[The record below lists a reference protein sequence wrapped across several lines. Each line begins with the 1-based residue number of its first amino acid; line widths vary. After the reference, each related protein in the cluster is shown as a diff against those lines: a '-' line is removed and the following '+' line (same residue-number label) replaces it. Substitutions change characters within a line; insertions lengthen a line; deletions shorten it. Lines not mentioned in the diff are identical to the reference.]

1 MNKIKASS
9 SMEEKYAY
17 YRDKIDY
24 YGEKFGA
31 TVTADKEDLTFESF
45 KKHYRN
51 VWGTTRD
58 QKWSAQQVITNLAQ
72 KAYGGNWSAKQRD
85 ALRGIKNLP
94 KDVKLPS
101 ARYRRKEFFDI
112 LSAELDKVNATREP
126 DKKFTIS
133 QYFFGSP

>member
-1 MNKIKASS
+1 MNKIKADS
-9 SMEEKYAY
+9 SMDEKYAY
-17 YRDKIDY
+17 FKEKIDY
-24 YGEKFGA
+24 YEKKFGA
-31 TVTADKEDLTFESF
+31 KVTVDEKDLLFESF
-45 KKHYRN
+45 KKRYRN
-51 VWGTTRD
+51 VWETTRD

-72 KAYGGNWSAKQRD
+72 NAYGGNWSAKQRA

-126 DKKFTIS
+126 DKKFTIG